1 MFQVKVFWKYQNTD
15 RIFCICPPLVFYLN
29 MKKIFL
35 VSSPLKNYGKKNI
48 HILLSTD
55 DLNFF
60 YVLYLF
66 NLLFIIGLFFL
77 FFFFA

>member
-1 MFQVKVFWKYQNTD
+1 
-15 RIFCICPPLVFYLN
+15 

-48 HILLSTD
+48 HILLFTD

-66 NLLFIIGLFFL
+66 NLLFIIGPFFSFL
-77 FFFFA
+77 FFFFFAYLFVLEWHVKAVNAS